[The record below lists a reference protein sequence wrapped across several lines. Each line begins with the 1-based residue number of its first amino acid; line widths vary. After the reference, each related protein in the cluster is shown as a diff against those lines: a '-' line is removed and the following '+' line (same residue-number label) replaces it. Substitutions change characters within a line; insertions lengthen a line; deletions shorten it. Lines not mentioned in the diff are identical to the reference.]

1 MDCRVTIYTAVYFYL
16 TDILMLAIVFLIRT
30 TTNDQIRR
38 NYMQLIDRLMQIG
51 LSRHEAEL
59 YILLHREGPM
69 TGYEAS
75 KLSGISRSNAYPA
88 LASLTEKGAAWTIAG
103 DVQKY
108 TAVPAA
114 DFCSSKRRQFNQTI
128 DWIELH
134 MPAVQPAAEPY
145 ITITG
150 RDNIIDQIKNLV
162 TAAEFRVYAALDRVL
177 AAELMTELIS
187 AASRGLKVVLIAD
200 VDNLPAGIKMY
211 RKTREAGQIRLITDS
226 SQVMTG
232 DISGDN
238 EPLCLFTR
246 NSTLVTLFKESMM
259 NEIALI
265 RLTDQG
271 TDTEF
276 GGE

>member
-1 MDCRVTIYTAVYFYL
+1 
-16 TDILMLAIVFLIRT
+16 
-30 TTNDQIRR
+30 
-38 NYMQLIDRLMQIG
+38 MQLIDKLMQIG
-51 LSRHEAEL
+51 LNRHEAEL

-75 KLSGISRSNAYPA
+75 KLTRISRSNAYPA
-88 LASLTEKGAAWTIAG
+88 LASLAEKGAAWTIAG

-108 TAVPAA
+108 TAVPIG

-128 DWIELH
+128 DWIEQH
-134 MPAVQPAAEPY
+134 MPSVQPAADPY

-162 TAAEFRVYAALDRVL
+162 TAAEFRVYAALDSVL
-177 AAELMTELIS
+177 TEELMPELVS
-187 AASRGLKVVLIAD
+187 AAARGLKVVLIAD
-200 VDNLPAGIKMY
+200 AEQIPPGIKMY
-211 RKTREAGQIRLITDS
+211 RKAREAGQIRLITDS

-238 EPLCLFTR
+238 EPICLYTR